1 MLQSDAGRI
10 SVCDNSRNGKRP
22 LKIEGN
28 KYESRQ
34 LRRLSLSF
42 FPLFILVLLV
52 AVVVIV
58 FVMLFVALFG
68 FCFFMFVG
76 VSFFFLYTPVIL
88 AAGAIMEIISHVFG
102 GAPPF
107 PMALDELH
115 SAAAQATA
123 SAPSTSSSQG
133 SRSRMTTWTSEL
145 TMVIETRTVS
155 GSQQTR
161 LS

>member
-52 AVVVIV
+52 AVVVIA

-68 FCFFMFVG
+68 LCFFM
-76 VSFFFLYTPVIL
+76 FFFLYTPVIL

-102 GAPPF
+102 GGPHF

-123 SAPSTSSSQG
+123 SAPSTSLQHQPPAPAAVKAV
-133 SRSRMTTWTSEL
+133 EA
-145 TMVIETRTVS
+145 E
-155 GSQQTR
+155 
-161 LS
+161 